1 MDHQTARKIAYAI
14 GRRLFDSAGY
24 DTTAAAQRNLSGI
37 THYAD
42 PDTLKFFHSRILRCR
57 AECEGLVLILVESVA
72 TDHRNTGRGF
82 RFVAFD
88 LFGTVINDRPNA
100 TSETLAKSS
109 DKARAAAEEWL
120 TGFDVAAHYRAAMTE
135 RAERMRKDAQALADC
150 AATLAPVLA

>member
-1 MDHQTARKIAYAI
+1 MDHQTAIHIARAI
-14 GRRLFDSAGY
+14 GRRLFESATY
-24 DTTAAAQRNLSGI
+24 NETAAAQRNLSGI

-72 TDHRNTGRGF
+72 TDPRNTGRGF

-88 LFGTVINDRPNA
+88 LFGSVINERPNA

-109 DKARAAAEEWL
+109 DKARAAAETWL
-120 TGFDVAAHYRAAMTE
+120 AGFDVLAHYRAAMAE
-135 RAERMRKDAQALADC
+135 RAERLRYDAQALADC
-150 AATLAPVLA
+150 AATLAPATA